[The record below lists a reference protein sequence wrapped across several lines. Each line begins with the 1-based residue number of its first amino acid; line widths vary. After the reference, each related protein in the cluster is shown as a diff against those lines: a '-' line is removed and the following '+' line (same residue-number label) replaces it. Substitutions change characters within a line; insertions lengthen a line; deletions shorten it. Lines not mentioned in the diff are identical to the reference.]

1 MISRKYLY
9 LIALAREKHFGRA
22 AAACHISPSTL
33 SAAIRDLEGE
43 LGVTIVERG
52 QQFSGLTEEGR
63 CVVDY
68 AQRVAATAEGLLQ
81 ELAQLRDGLTG
92 HLRLGVIPT
101 ALTAVATLT
110 SAFVRSHPQV
120 RIEVLSLST
129 GEILDR
135 LKHFQLDGGI
145 VYEESS
151 CDPEM
156 DAVPLWRENHVLIT
170 SEHSPL
176 AGREAIPW
184 REAATLPLVLLTPDM
199 QNRKI
204 TDRVFRELGCAP
216 VPSLETNSIVSI
228 LAHVR
233 TGPWSGIL
241 PRNVLDSIGMPKG
254 LCGIPLIQPDVAW
267 ATCLVVPHHQPRT
280 PIAQALFAEAG
291 LLNLAFG

>member
-33 SAAIRDLEGE
+33 SAAIRDLEAE

-52 QQFSGLTEEGR
+52 QQFSGLTAEGR

-68 AQRVAATAEGLLQ
+68 AQRVAATAEGLRQ
-81 ELAQLRDGLTG
+81 ELAKLGDGLTG
-92 HLRLGVIPT
+92 HLRIGVIPT
-101 ALTAVATLT
+101 ALTVVAGLT
-110 SAFVRSHPQV
+110 SAFARRHAQV
-120 RIEVLSLST
+120 SIEVLSLST

-151 CDPEM
+151 NDPEV
-156 DAVPLWRENHVLIT
+156 DAVPLWRENHVLVT
-170 SEHSPL
+170 SENGAL
-176 AGREAIPW
+176 AGRESITW

-228 LAHVR
+228 LAHAR
-233 TGPWSGIL
+233 TGQWSGIL
-241 PRNVLDSIGMPKG
+241 PRNVLDSVG
-254 LCGIPLIQPDVAW
+254 LPQGLASIALIEPGVAW

-280 PIAQALFAEAG
+280 PIAQALFDEATS
-291 LLNLAFG
+291 LNVAFA